1 MPVRK
6 IKRIAILTGG
16 GDCPGL
22 NAVIRA
28 VAKTA
33 QNDHNIEVIGIMDS
47 YWGLGHEDFKVLHNH
62 DVSGILGVGGTILG
76 TSRLDPFQEGYR
88 QGLLSSPEENWDIV
102 KSVLKKHQIDA
113 LVAVGGDGT
122 LRVAARMAQAGIAV
136 VGVPKTIDNDIGETD
151 VTFGFNS
158 AVSIIMEALDR
169 LHTTAMS
176 HHRVMV
182 VEVMGRTVGWLA
194 LHSAGR
200 VGRHHPDSR
209 NSLLRTFCS
218 TVCANGAVW
227 ANVSAWSSWQK
238 APPLATRP
246 RFIRVKWTRPDAK
259 FWAASAGL
267 WPNASRKPPASRPE

>member
-1 MPVRK
+1 
-6 IKRIAILTGG
+6 
-16 GDCPGL
+16 
-22 NAVIRA
+22 
-28 VAKTA
+28 
-33 QNDHNIEVIGIMDS
+33 
-47 YWGLGHEDFKVLHNH
+47 
-62 DVSGILGVGGTILG
+62 
-76 TSRLDPFQEGYR
+76 LDPFQEGYR

-194 LHSAGR
+194 LHSAVAG
-200 VGRHHPDSR
+200 
-209 NSLLRTFCS
+209 
-218 TVCANGAVW
+218 GAT
-227 ANVSAWSSWQK
+227 SS
-238 APPLATRP
+238 
-246 RFIRVKWTRPDAK
+246 
-259 FWAASAGL
+259 
-267 WPNASRKPPASRPE
+267 